1 MADDNVNFAELLKV
15 MCDELIAQGEDI
27 SKYGN
32 VVIDSI
38 DSLAGKGYELELTQQ
53 GCDVQQVEFVEPKSY
68 YTTYYGQDV
77 AITGQA
83 RGYYRYIGD
92 SHFGA
97 SGRSGRPLIVKSD
110 YEVELI

>member
-38 DSLAGKGYELELTQQ
+38 DSLAGKGYELE
-53 GCDVQQVEFVEPKSY
+53 PKSY

-77 AITGQA
+77 ATVGTA
-83 RGYYRYIGD
+83 RGYYRYVND
-92 SHFGA
+92 FHAGA
-97 SGRSGRPLIVKSD
+97 SGRSDRTIKLANPF
-110 YEVELI
+110 EVDLV

>member
-38 DSLAGKGYELELTQQ
+38 DSLAGKGYELE
-53 GCDVQQVEFVEPKSY
+53 PKSY

-77 AITGQA
+77 AITVQA